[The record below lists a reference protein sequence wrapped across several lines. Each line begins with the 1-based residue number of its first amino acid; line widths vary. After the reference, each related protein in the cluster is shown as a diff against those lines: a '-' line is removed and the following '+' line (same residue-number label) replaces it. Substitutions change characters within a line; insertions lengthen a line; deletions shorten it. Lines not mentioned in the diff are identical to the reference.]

1 MCSDSAS
8 DESAQGEGSFYWYTL
23 QVLSNCEAKA
33 QKALRLRARSIGAEK
48 WIREILFPVA
58 LFCEVRNGKKI
69 TRQRKLYPGYLFA
82 EMDLYEGN
90 GELRQV
96 LWRLIAETEGV
107 SGFVGSGRR
116 PTPLKQ
122 SEVDE
127 IRARAATQQQPVMS
141 KKFYE
146 VGTPVKITDGPFA
159 GSSGEV
165 ESLDEEAGRL
175 RVSVGLFGRKTPVD
189 LEFWQVSREEV

>member
-8 DESAQGEGSFYWYTL
+8 DESDRGEGSFGWYAL
-23 QVLSNCEAKA
+23 QVVSNCEAKA
-33 QKALRLRARSIGAEK
+33 QKALRLRAQLLDAEK
-48 WIREILFPVA
+48 WIREILFPVVQ
-58 LFCEVRNGKKI
+58 LCEVRNGKKI

-82 EMDLYEGN
+82 EMDLYEDN
-90 GELRQV
+90 GELRQA
-96 LWRLIAETEGV
+96 LLRLIAETEGV
-107 SGFVGSGRR
+107 SGFVGVGRR
-116 PTPLKQ
+116 PTSLKQ

-127 IRARAATQQQPVMS
+127 IRARAAAQQPVMS

-146 VGTPVKITDGPFA
+146 IGTPVKITDGPFL

-165 ESLDEEAGRL
+165 ENLDEEAGKL
-175 RVSVGLFGRKTPVD
+175 RVSVSLFGRKTPVD

>member
-1 MCSDSAS
+1 MEERAP
-8 DESAQGEGSFYWYTL
+8 DESETDGKSFRWYTL

-33 QKALRLRARSIGAEK
+33 QKALRLRTKSIGAEE
-48 WIREILFPVA
+48 WVREVLFPVE
-58 LFCEVRNGKKI
+58 LICEVRNGKKM

-82 EMDLYEGN
+82 ELDLYEGN

-96 LWRLIAETEGV
+96 IWRLIMETEGI

-122 SEVDE
+122 SDVDE
-127 IRARAATQQQPVMS
+127 IRARAEAKQQPVMS
-141 KKFYE
+141 RRFYE
-146 VGTPVKITDGPFA
+146 VGTPVKITEGPFA
-159 GSSGEV
+159 GSSGEID
-165 ESLDEEAGRL
+165 SLDEEAGKL
-175 RVSVGLFGRKTPVD
+175 RVSVSLFGRKTPVD